1 MIFHLCP
8 RAAWA
13 EIEAAGFLE
22 QTPFIHCSPADWVHV
37 VANRI
42 FPGRD
47 DLVLLEIAPDGIEVV
62 WEDGDPPEPDGR
74 QFPHVY
80 GRMPAGAVVA
90 VHDYRPRP
98 DGTFEVFIRR

>member
-8 RAAWA
+8 RAEWDDVA
-13 EIEAAGFLE
+13 FLE
-22 QTPFIHCSPADWVHV
+22 AEPFIHCSPADWVHV
-37 VANRI
+37 VADRI
-42 FPGRD
+42 FRGRED
-47 DLVLLEIAPDGIEVV
+47 MVLLEIDEARIPGQVV

-74 QFPHVY
+74 QFPHIY

-98 DGTFEVFIRR
+98 DGTFEVFVRR